1 MKPSILFALAFGS
14 VALLSCSKSDIE
26 DEDWCID
33 PRYKVPLEVTVNLD
47 DSFRDYCSVDTM
59 YATKSENDDSGV
71 KPYLKYYV
79 AAYPTNPSLPVVVAS
94 SVSKVVSVSIHP
106 GKYKLVGWVDY
117 EKFESTTNSRGLNF
131 HTDDFGELLLKNKYT
146 YTGAD
151 RYKLGFRGAEDKN
164 VAYNM
169 SSTSVTVTPAMGCY
183 RIVATDTASFTPS
196 KVVIKYSSL
205 LPAAIN
211 AKTGRINWWWDDISY
226 SSPFKGDTLASDFVF
241 SQPMETSVNVIVE
254 IYDDC
259 GNLRAR
265 KKDVRIPL
273 VNGGV
278 TTVKGNF
285 FSVLESEPASSTG
298 SGITIKTEWDASF
311 EIEL

>member
-59 YATKSENDDSGV
+59 YATKSGNDDSGV

-117 EKFESTTNSRGLNF
+117 EKFESATNSRGLNF
-131 HTDDFGELLLKNKYT
+131 HT
-146 YTGAD
+146 
-151 RYKLGFRGAEDKN
+151 
-164 VAYNM
+164 YNR
-169 SSTSVTVTPAMGCY
+169 P
-183 RIVATDTASFTPS
+183 R
-196 KVVIKYSSL
+196 
-205 LPAAIN
+205 
-211 AKTGRINWWWDDISY
+211 
-226 SSPFKGDTLASDFVF
+226 
-241 SQPMETSVNVIVE
+241 
-254 IYDDC
+254 
-259 GNLRAR
+259 
-265 KKDVRIPL
+265 
-273 VNGGV
+273 
-278 TTVKGNF
+278 
-285 FSVLESEPASSTG
+285 
-298 SGITIKTEWDASF
+298 
-311 EIEL
+311 